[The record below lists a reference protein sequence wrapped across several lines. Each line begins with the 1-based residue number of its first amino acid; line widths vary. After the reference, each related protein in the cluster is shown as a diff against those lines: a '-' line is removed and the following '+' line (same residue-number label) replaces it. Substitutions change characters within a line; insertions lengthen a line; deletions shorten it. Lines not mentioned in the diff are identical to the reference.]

1 VISRHPARP
10 LWPNLPADAGEAAW
24 DRLLGDDRALR
35 RGVDAIVQRHRL
47 GPTPPRRFARGS
59 LPVYAIGPAQV
70 LKLYPPTDVA
80 AAEVEARTLAAVHGR
95 LPWPTPEPQVRES
108 IDGWPY
114 LLMSRLHGQ
123 PLADAWPALAA
134 DDRARLA
141 DGLGAGLAVLH
152 GLDTAA
158 LADLP
163 PPHWQPFIRAQRTSA
178 VERQARRGLEAA
190 WLEPIDAF
198 LDRWAPPAGA
208 GRALLHTEVMREHLL
223 VEPQAGR
230 WRISGLVDF
239 EPAMLGEPLYEFA
252 SVGLFV
258 AGGDASLLTRTL
270 RAHGGIALEP
280 GLPQRLLAMALL
292 HRYANLRWYLQRL
305 PAPGARTLEALAE
318 RWFGIDPP
326 G

>member
-1 VISRHPARP
+1 MSGRAAHP

-24 DRLLGDDRALR
+24 DRLLGDDVALR

-47 GPTPPRRFARGS
+47 GPTPPVRFARGS

-70 LKLYPPTDVA
+70 LKLYPPTERA

-190 WLEPIDAF
+190 WLERIDDF
-198 LDRWAPPAGA
+198 LDRWAPPPGT

-258 AGGDASLLTRTL
+258 TGGDASLLKRTL
-270 RAHGGIALEP
+270 RAHGGIALGP